1 MKNLRCL
8 VMDATLTYKGAAMQ
22 VDNFKMCENCKK
34 IISSDSH
41 ERDKWIPYYFDETD
55 GLEHGSLCEKCAK
68 LLGIVIDPKTTE
80 NCRPKQA

>member
-1 MKNLRCL
+1 
-8 VMDATLTYKGAAMQ
+8 MDATPIYKAEATMQ
-22 VDNFKMCENCKK
+22 VDKCENCKK

>member
-1 MKNLRCL
+1 
-8 VMDATLTYKGAAMQ
+8 MDATSTYKAGATMQ
-22 VDNFKMCENCKK
+22 VDNFKNEFDICENCKK

-55 GLEHGSLCEKCAK
+55 GLEHGSLCEECAK

>member
-1 MKNLRCL
+1 
-8 VMDATLTYKGAAMQ
+8 MDATLTYKVGAAMQ
-22 VDNFKMCENCKK
+22 VDKCENCKK